1 MVVTMT
7 TARLYHKAGRQV
19 YVLRGPEKSAPSASP
34 VYYVAWAKTEGEHPA
49 DVAGYSW
56 YELGENLWFD
66 EAPHRRVT

>member
-1 MVVTMT
+1 MT
-7 TARLYHKAGRQV
+7 TARLYHKDGRQV
-19 YVLRGPEKSAPSASP
+19 YVLRGPEKSALSASP
-34 VYYVAWAKTEGEHPA
+34 VYFVAVAKTEGPYPE